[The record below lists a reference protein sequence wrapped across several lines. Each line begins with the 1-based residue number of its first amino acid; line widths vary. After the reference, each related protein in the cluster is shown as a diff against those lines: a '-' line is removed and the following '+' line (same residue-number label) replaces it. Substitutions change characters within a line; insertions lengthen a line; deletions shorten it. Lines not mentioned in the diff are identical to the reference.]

1 MTRSSSSAAPAL
13 AADETDA
20 LASSGRGA
28 AASFPRSDAVAA
40 IVQLALAEDVGRG
53 DITTEST
60 VAASTVAT
68 AEILQ
73 KQAGVLC
80 GLPVVE
86 AVFAAVDGR
95 VRVTRVAEEGSWD
108 DGQTRRVV
116 ARIEGPARAILTGE
130 RTALNFLQRLSGVA
144 TASRRAAEAVAGA
157 RTEVLDTRKTT
168 PGVRVLEKYAVR
180 VGGSRNHR
188 AGLDDG
194 FLIKEN
200 HIRAAGGITPAV
212 RAAKERATPA
222 QRVEIEVTDLEE
234 LDEAIAAGADMVLLD
249 NFVEPA
255 AAGREV
261 DVSRL
266 AEAVERAAGRVI
278 LEASGGV
285 TLATL
290 PAIARTGVDYASLG
304 ALTHS
309 AGSLDFSLEVVL

>member
-1 MTRSSSSAAPAL
+1 MTSPGVFTTSSASMPP
-13 AADETDA
+13 AADATGAA
-20 LASSGRGA
+20 LPSGRGTA
-28 AASFPRSDAVAA
+28 AGFPKSDAVGA
-40 IVQLALAEDVGRG
+40 IIQLALAEDVGRG
-53 DITTEST
+53 DITTEAT
-60 VAASTVAT
+60 VAADTTAV
-68 AEILQ
+68 AEIFQ
-73 KQAGVLC
+73 KQAGVIC

-86 AVFAAVDGR
+86 AVFAMVDPS
-95 VRVTRVAEEGSWD
+95 VRVTRLVEEGSWGD
-108 DGQTRRVV
+108 RRTV
-116 ARIEGPARAILTGE
+116 ARIEGSARSILTGE

-144 TASRRAAEAVAGA
+144 TASRRAAEIVAGT

-180 VGGSRNHR
+180 VGGCRNHR

-212 RAAKERATPA
+212 RGAQDRAAPG
-222 QRVEIEVTDLEE
+222 QRVEIEVTNLDE
-234 LDEAIAAGADMVLLD
+234 LDEAITAGADMVLLD
-249 NFVEPA
+249 NFVDRD
-255 AAGREV
+255 G

-266 AEAVERAAGRVI
+266 RAAVERANGCVM

-285 TLATL
+285 THETLA
-290 PAIARTGVDYASLG
+290 AIARTGVHYASLG